1 MTPAIASGLIVGLA
15 LIILGV
21 ALHFEQRQP

>member
-1 MTPAIASGLIVGLA
+1 MTSAIASGLIVGLI
-15 LIILGV
+15 LIILGL

>member
-21 ALHFEQRQP
+21 VLHFEQRQP